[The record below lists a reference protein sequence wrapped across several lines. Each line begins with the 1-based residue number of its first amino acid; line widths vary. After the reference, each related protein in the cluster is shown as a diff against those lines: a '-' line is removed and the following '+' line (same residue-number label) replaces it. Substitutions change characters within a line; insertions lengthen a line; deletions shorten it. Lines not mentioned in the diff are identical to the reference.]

1 MGKYNLNAQTAFW
14 QIRTDVLVFLKQD
27 IENTVELPVDFRMEL
42 NAQNL
47 FAVLHHVDGTILRP
61 SGDGEPGR
69 ARRRN
74 GVCGWHKAGKLCG
87 TIYLPLAWKY

>member
-42 NAQNL
+42 NTQNL
-47 FAVLHHVDGTILRP
+47 FAVLHHVDGAVL
-61 SGDGEPGR
+61 
-69 ARRRN
+69 
-74 GVCGWHKAGKLCG
+74 
-87 TIYLPLAWKY
+87 